1 VKMNIPLIFYGES
14 GSDYGNP
21 LKENDMATRSFQDYE
36 FFDQTDLSNVY
47 LSGISLEELISDYG
61 IGLND
66 FSMYL
71 PPDPN
76 KVIEKKIEV
85 HWLGYYM
92 KWHPQGAYYYASNNT
107 NFVAAPERTVG
118 TYSTYNSIDD
128 KMDDFHFYTTYI
140 KFGIGRASYDA
151 SQEIR
156 NGEIDREEG
165 IMLVNKYDG
174 EYPARFMNEIC
185 DYLTIDQ
192 KTYGDLRTK
201 FKVPDFTS
209 EYFDKHIDKFRSPH
223 LWQKN
228 SSGHWEL
235 RHKIK

>member
-1 VKMNIPLIFYGES
+1 MARHRLLTRLAFDKLLHPFQPFIIGQRHVATKLAVKMNIPLIFYGES

-61 IGLND
+61 MGLND

-76 KVIEKKIEV
+76 KVIDRKIEV
-85 HWLGYYM
+85 HWLGYYI

-107 NFVAAPERTVG
+107 NFEAAPERTLG

-128 KMDDFHFYTTYI
+128 KMDDFHYYTTYI
-140 KFGIGRASYDA
+140 NL
-151 SQEIR
+151 E
-156 NGEIDREEG
+156 
-165 IMLVNKYDG
+165 LVERHMMRHRK
-174 EYPARFMNEIC
+174 
-185 DYLTIDQ
+185 
-192 KTYGDLRTK
+192 
-201 FKVPDFTS
+201 S
-209 EYFDKHIDKFRSPH
+209 EMEK
-223 LWQKN
+223 
-228 SSGHWEL
+228 
-235 RHKIK
+235 

>member
-1 VKMNIPLIFYGES
+1 MATKLAVKMNIPLIFYGES

-76 KVIEKKIEV
+76 KVIEKIEV

-151 SQEIR
+151 SQEI
-156 NGEIDREEG
+156 EME
-165 IMLVNKYDG
+165 K
-174 EYPARFMNEIC
+174 
-185 DYLTIDQ
+185 
-192 KTYGDLRTK
+192 
-201 FKVPDFTS
+201 
-209 EYFDKHIDKFRSPH
+209 
-223 LWQKN
+223 
-228 SSGHWEL
+228 
-235 RHKIK
+235 